1 MHLLDRYIQ
10 IWGGNGGVHLMA
22 ALPLRRLQDGKRG
35 KKKSKKEMGEER
47 KGKRAGEGT
56 GRHGGLDY
64 AEGFLEALVVV

>member
-1 MHLLDRYIQ
+1 MGRE
-10 IWGGNGGVHLMA
+10 
-22 ALPLRRLQDGKRG
+22 RRGSSYGSVTFASLAGWETG
-35 KKKSKKEMGEER
+35 KKKSKKEMGEEM